1 MSDDLNE
8 PRKGIL
14 SLLDGFIEQVQSTRK
29 VLLGVSASAM
39 ILAPLAIA
47 LSVYLML
54 HPAFYAVLEEC
65 SVHTIRLERPWLRRT
80 TRSRGRAT

>member
-1 MSDDLNE
+1 MSDDLGE

-39 ILAPLAIA
+39 IQI
-47 LSVYLML
+47 VR
-54 HPAFYAVLEEC
+54 
-65 SVHTIRLERPWLRRT
+65 IRI
-80 TRSRGRAT
+80 